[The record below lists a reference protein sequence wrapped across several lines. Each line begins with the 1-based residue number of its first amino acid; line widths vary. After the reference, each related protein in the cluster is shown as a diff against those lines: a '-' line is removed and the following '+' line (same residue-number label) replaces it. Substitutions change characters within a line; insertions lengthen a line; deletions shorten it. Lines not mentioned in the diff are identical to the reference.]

1 MYGVSTRATFA
12 LGAAALTLTVRRL
25 VLYEPG
31 IADAEDL
38 VTPELGERFD
48 ALLATGDGGSSGGP
62 APAAGSSAP
71 TGSAPV
77 GCGGRPTGPAPQRLV
92 THRLA
97 GCLSDVMGTKVDR
110 LVLAELSD
118 PDRLGRL
125 GVERFRRFVARRDVR
140 VRTEVTERV
149 ARRDVRVS
157 TEVAERLVTADGHGP
172 CRSHRSSSDSIRA
185 ALWTVRLPDP
195 DTCRTVPMNSQ
206 TSGPTASAAR
216 RPVGLSR
223 YTIPEKARGLQPLVQ
238 QRRDRLRQ
246 CTPSSAAFLAR
257 CSARSADNGLG

>member
-1 MYGVSTRATFA
+1 MATAAFRRRDSVAVAVRRSRLQGPAPHQATYAGGHQRGDDHPWFRPPGWEATRVDAGVENSGSGIDVYGVSTRATFA

-140 VRTEVTERV
+140 VRTEVAERV

-172 CRSHRSSSDSIRA
+172 A
-185 ALWTVRLPDP
+185 APIARLA
-195 DTCRTVPMNSQ
+195 
-206 TSGPTASAAR
+206 TASGR
-216 RPVGLSR
+216 RCGPCA
-223 YTIPEKARGLQPLVQ
+223 YP
-238 QRRDRLRQ
+238 
-246 CTPSSAAFLAR
+246 TPTRAGPCR
-257 CSARSADNGLG
+257 